1 MRKNDLKREDGVFH
15 YYKKL
20 LEMRKT
26 EELVREGKYV
36 RLEEN
41 DPSVWCYLREGEKEA
56 LLVIANFFGGKK
68 QSLRCQNNGMTIM
81 KSQKSYWQITLIQ
94 KYQSLT

>member
-1 MRKNDLKREDGVFH
+1 
-15 YYKKL
+15 
-20 LEMRKT
+20 MRKT

-56 LLVIANFFGGKK
+56 LLYCELLWRKNRV
-68 QSLRCQNNGMTIM
+68 
-81 KSQKSYWQITLIQ
+81 
-94 KYQSLT
+94 